1 MPHGYAEDPLLSEAV
16 DRLASAV
23 ADRTGS
29 RPTIASDGRADFAV
43 TEDAEI
49 PAGQDPAAV
58 RRDRGPW
65 TSGLLGALG
74 LMLVGIA
81 TRMLGLGA
89 LMVASGLEA
98 ALTTFNALLPLGL
111 SRILGITAHLGI
123 PTEIPMCVLALGGLL
138 SVGGLL
144 LGAARRPKA
153 PA

>member
-1 MPHGYAEDPLLSEAV
+1 MWTDETWRTLYATVS
-16 DRLASAV
+16 V
-23 ADRTGS
+23 AAFLWLFGVTYVVLRSSYGRS
-29 RPTIASDGRADFAV
+29 RPR
-43 TEDAEI
+43 
-49 PAGQDPAAV
+49 
-58 RRDRGPW
+58 
-65 TSGLLGALG
+65 ALG